1 MLLMTS
7 TDCRFDSAKSRMP
20 PVKLFSHTKKKS
32 VKTGYR
38 SMVKLSDSSFHSCM
52 AGLKATKHKAAK
64 LQAIA
69 FSFFFFLFYNRYW
82 PVHKDLL
89 MSALCA
95 ERTNF
100 KHGKFRL
107 VLRWKK
113 AAEHFKENK
122 LCDISWTWFLW
133 LIGPSGL
140 RGAYERE
147 TQERICQLMI
157 LSFSNYV

>member
-69 FSFFFFLFYNRYW
+69 FSFFFFFSIIGI
-82 PVHKDLL
+82 DLCIRICWCL
-89 MSALCA
+89 HSVQSAPTSNMESSDSCCGEKRQPSTLKRINYVISA
-95 ERTNF
+95 EPDSF
-100 KHGKFRL
+100 
-107 VLRWKK
+107 
-113 AAEHFKENK
+113 
-122 LCDISWTWFLW
+122 DW
-133 LIGPSGL
+133 LAL
-140 RGAYERE
+140 RGCVGLMKERLKSE
-147 TQERICQLMI
+147 
-157 LSFSNYV
+157 FAN